1 MLPGFSLTLRGTAD
15 SRGGVAAVAYAV
27 PVAIGGFVLLLLC
40 CCCLIQRARRQRR
53 SKAPTPSQSK
63 DVESLT
69 TKGGGAAL
77 ALRIDADSDDEAETP
92 PAVMAVPLSARGT
105 VYEAQFEDLKRLS
118 GRASSSAEDGAV
130 TPTVPE
136 DEAVT
141 PTVPEDGAVTP
152 TVPEDEAVTPTVPE
166 DGAVTPTVPEDGA
179 VTPTAPSSAEPHALT
194 GKSTSSAPSTV
205 GGDTADIEI
214 VAPSQSLLA
223 LSSRASELLHEIK
236 SDCEPPAAA
245 NASARN
251 TPSEPASEH
260 RRLSLRARELW
271 TEMDAQAAA
280 PSSTDMGRRLSA
292 GSASTSRDSMEQLL
306 YASPLP
312 PNQLSPAAQSET
324 VPSELVDILMEMGF
338 EREASIG
345 ALARVQSNPTVARTV
360 AALSAQNHDQARPAT

>member
-118 GRASSSAEDGAV
+118 GRASSSAEDEAV

-136 DEAVT
+136 DE
-141 PTVPEDGAVTP
+141 
-152 TVPEDEAVTPTVPE
+152 
-166 DGAVTPTVPEDGA
+166 A

-292 GSASTSRDSMEQLL
+292 GSASTRRDSMEQLL

>member
-118 GRASSSAEDGAV
+118 GRASSSAEDEAV

-136 DEAVT
+136 DE
-141 PTVPEDGAVTP
+141 
-152 TVPEDEAVTPTVPE
+152 
-166 DGAVTPTVPEDGA
+166 A